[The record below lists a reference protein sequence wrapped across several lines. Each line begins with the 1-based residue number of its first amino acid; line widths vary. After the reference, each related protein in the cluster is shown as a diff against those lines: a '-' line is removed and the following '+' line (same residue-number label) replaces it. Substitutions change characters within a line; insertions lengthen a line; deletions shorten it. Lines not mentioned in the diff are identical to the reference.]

1 MAKKQQSSDDKV
13 MAMLPHLLSIFTGFI
28 GPLIIY
34 LVNQDKKNNKYVFD
48 NAKHAL
54 NFQIS
59 LIIYMV
65 ISFILVFVI
74 IGIPMLIALSI
85 FALVFEI
92 IATVRSYNG
101 EIYTYPLEIPFIK

>member
-1 MAKKQQSSDDKV
+1 
-13 MAMLPHLLSIFTGFI
+13 MLPHLLSIFTGFI

-34 LVNQDKKNNKYVFD
+34 IVNQDKKNKYVMG

-59 LIIYMV
+59 LMIYYIV
-65 ISFILVFVI
+65 SFVLVFVF
-74 IGIPMLIALSI
+74 IGILLLIALSI

-92 IATVRSYNG
+92 IATVKAYEG
-101 EIYTYPLEIPFIK
+101 EIYKYPLEIPFIR